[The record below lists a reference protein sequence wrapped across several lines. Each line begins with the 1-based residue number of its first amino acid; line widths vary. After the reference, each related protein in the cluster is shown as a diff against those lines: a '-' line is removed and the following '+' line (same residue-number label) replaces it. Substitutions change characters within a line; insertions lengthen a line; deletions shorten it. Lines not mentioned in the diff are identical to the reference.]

1 MSRSLQLGLRTGDL
15 FQTPSVPRS
24 CSVQITKLHLN
35 KTSRDEQHF
44 SLAFQASSRRV
55 LARIDEVPVS
65 KSGTNADTD
74 RGNGPEGLDNPV
86 NVAFEYQHFTKNRSN
101 NLYISLQK
109 RKKYRA
115 RAVSGFKSI
124 ARGQI
129 NLDQILQCPPNCPI
143 KVNLYQNQKDSKE
156 SAKQIEIGSI
166 VVSEIMTIPT
176 EDSKYDSSDTE
187 DDEHESRKQI
197 AKSGS
202 VASRVKS
209 VRVLK
214 KFIEKVLSQ
223 KQDHNDVDLENID
236 IDIHELDDID
246 IDNLHL
252 YDELDGYGISDDD
265 DEYFPY
271 HEQDDNLSFAS
282 TPRPN
287 IKPYF
292 DTTSQCSFQPRLS
305 TGGRSHTTIEQCS
318 NLPSVDEGKDESQ
331 KKNKIDPAS
340 TTESTESNILTEPS
354 FETSDE
360 TTKPQKR
367 IKRSQKSF
375 ESGDE
380 NGLTAENCALLA
392 DLVEINQSLIVF
404 AVRNSKNHSLVDRLI
419 QLNEKNERIHFFDLF
434 KENLAEAFHIIV
446 KKIHQ
451 INLKQKLKEP
461 IRICLCGNGDSFNQM
476 VQVYFDEMSKKSAEW
491 YNYFSFIF
499 ISSESFSKS
508 DLSSRFSEL
517 CPTYKSTFID
527 LDWINRD
534 CNQLIADFEN
544 VLTDAIHNTSVPVGE
559 ALISFIDEQ
568 MDGNTQMFVPFCCEV
583 SLSEVDNFDNSDSD
597 CEPDRHG
604 SKTLSPTSSPFNQHS
619 AVHNNP
625 ISTSNNSE
633 KLQLCIDYWI
643 EDKDTKQN
651 TKETL
656 KTIEFI
662 PLKQHIKMDMNVRV
676 KKGGLSRLPGRNKLD
691 EQNKFKTENIVRAIC
706 KSRNAIEKSKINKI
720 TIDGVDYHNI
730 SYFQISKLTASG
742 HTKTFPIALF
752 TPLT

>member
-35 KTSRDEQHF
+35 KGSSREEQHF
-44 SLAFQASSRRV
+44 SLAFQASSRRI
-55 LARIDEVPVS
+55 LARVDEVPIS
-65 KSGTNADTD
+65 TAA
-74 RGNGPEGLDNPV
+74 PEDQFDNPV

-101 NLYISLQK
+101 HLYISLQK

-129 NLDQILQCPPNCPI
+129 NLDQVLQCPPNCPL
-143 KVNLYQNQKDSKE
+143 KVNLYQNEKDSKE
-156 SAKQIEIGSI
+156 GTKQSEIGHI
-166 VVSEIMTIPT
+166 LVSEIMTIPT

-187 DDEHESRKQI
+187 DDEHESRKLTK
-197 AKSGS
+197 AGGS

-236 IDIHELDDID
+236 IDIRELDDID

-305 TGGRSHTTIEQCS
+305 TGGRSHNTIEQTA
-318 NLPSVDEGKDESQ
+318 LPSVDEEKKKDQQPISESV
-331 KKNKIDPAS
+331 DP
-340 TTESTESNILTEPS
+340 TESNSTAPDTNDDS
-354 FETSDE
+354 
-360 TTKPQKR
+360 TKNKK

-380 NGLTAENCALLA
+380 TGLTAENCALLA
-392 DLVEINQSLIVF
+392 DLVEMNQSLIVF
-404 AVRNSKNHSLVDRLI
+404 AIRNSKNFTMVERLL
-419 QLNEKNERIHFFDLF
+419 QLNEKNERVHFFDLF
-434 KENLAEAFHIIV
+434 KENIAEAFHVIV

-461 IRICLCGNGDSFNQM
+461 IRVCLCGNGDSFNQM
-476 VQVYFDEMSKKSAEW
+476 IQIYFDEMNKKSVEW

-499 ISSESFSKS
+499 VLSESSSKS

-517 CPTYKSTFID
+517 CPIYKSTFID
-527 LDWINRD
+527 SDWVNKD
-534 CNQLIADFEN
+534 CNQLITDFELL
-544 VLTDAIHNTSVPVGE
+544 LTDAIHNFSIPVGE

-568 MDGNTQMFVPFCCEV
+568 TDGNTQLFVPFCCEV
-583 SLSEVDNFDNSDSD
+583 SLSEVFNFDNSDSD
-597 CEPDRHG
+597 CEDRHG

-619 AVHNNP
+619 TIHNTSIN
-625 ISTSNNSE
+625 TSNE
-633 KLQLCIDYWI
+633 KLQLCIDYWT

-656 KTIEFI
+656 KTIDFI
-662 PLKQHIKMDMNVRV
+662 PFKQHIKMDMNIRA
-676 KKGGLSRLPGRNKLD
+676 KRGGLSRLPGRKLGSD

-720 TIDGVDYHNI
+720 TIDGIDYHNI

-752 TPLT
+752 TPVT